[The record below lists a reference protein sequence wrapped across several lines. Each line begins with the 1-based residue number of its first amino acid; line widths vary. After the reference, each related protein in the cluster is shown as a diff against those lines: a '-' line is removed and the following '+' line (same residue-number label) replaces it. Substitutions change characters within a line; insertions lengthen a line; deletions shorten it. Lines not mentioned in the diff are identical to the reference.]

1 MSSAVRRDRESID
14 ALIRRFSRSVQD
26 AGILIEARERAE
38 FTSNPERRR
47 AEEKRSASRRAKAAR
62 TARQD

>member
-1 MSSAVRRDRESID
+1 MSSVLRRDRESID

-26 AGILIEARERAE
+26 AGILTEARERAE

-47 AEEKRSASRRAKAAR
+47 VEEKRSAARRRKAAR
-62 TARQD
+62 LAASD

>member
-1 MSSAVRRDRESID
+1 VSSVVRRDHESID

-47 AEEKRSASRRAKAAR
+47 VDEKRSASRRAKAAR
-62 TARQD
+62 TSPRD

>member
-1 MSSAVRRDRESID
+1 VSSVLRRDQESID

-26 AGILIEARERAE
+26 AGIIAEARERSE

-47 AEEKRSASRRAKAAR
+47 AAEKRSAARRRKAAR
-62 TARQD
+62 PAGRD

>member
-1 MSSAVRRDRESID
+1 MSSVLRRDRESID

-26 AGILIEARERAE
+26 AGILTEARARAE

-47 AEEKRSASRRAKAAR
+47 VEEKRSAARRRKAAR
-62 TARQD
+62 LAGRD

>member
-1 MSSAVRRDRESID
+1 MSSVLRRDQESID

-26 AGILIEARERAE
+26 AGTLTEARERAE

-47 AEEKRSASRRAKAAR
+47 AEAKRSAARRRKATRAAGR
-62 TARQD
+62 D